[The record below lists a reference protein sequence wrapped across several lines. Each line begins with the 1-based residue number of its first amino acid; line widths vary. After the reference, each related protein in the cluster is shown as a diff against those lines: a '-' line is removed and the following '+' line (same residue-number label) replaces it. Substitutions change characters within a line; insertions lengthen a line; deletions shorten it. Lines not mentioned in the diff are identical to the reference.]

1 MQVVDET
8 RTDTM
13 KRKVLC
19 GTVLTSCCALVD
31 EEQSAQSI
39 NQFVKLAP
47 VTKEKILMLKNNPK
61 WDSVKPLI
69 KSFFRST
76 IRLVKQAAD
85 LEITVFLRLPNL
97 EISVDLWPFYMT
109 AIFQRKI
116 HNNVSSSLEILHIP
130 KPFYM
135 TVLSRYAEVLY
146 QGLCFHYTTCQVIE
160 DGYESMTT
168 KNKEAVE
175 KIHSGHYTNCL
186 DLWVIFIGANVQDYD
201 LQPLLY
207 TMIQIIN

>member
-1 MQVVDET
+1 MIEQPHKKSRLCTVPFSLFSDALNKDIVIDAVFDNGEDVALDGGDSDSDGYLDEQSKNKAIDHPMQVVDET

-47 VTKEKILMLKNNPK
+47 VTKEKILKLKNNPK

-85 LEITVFLRLPNL
+85 LEITVCLRLPNL
-97 EISVDLWPFYMT
+97 E
-109 AIFQRKI
+109 
-116 HNNVSSSLEILHIP
+116 
-130 KPFYM
+130 
-135 TVLSRYAEVLY
+135 VL
-146 QGLCFHYTTCQVIE
+146 
-160 DGYESMTT
+160 
-168 KNKEAVE
+168 
-175 KIHSGHYTNCL
+175 
-186 DLWVIFIGANVQDYD
+186 
-201 LQPLLY
+201 
-207 TMIQIIN
+207 